1 MSDQGFREIQLTGKQ
16 LVFLFMASVVLAVAI
31 FLLGVS
37 VGRGVRSTTAA
48 SAESLADPV
57 DALQPPAVMPPRTEL
72 SPADLSYHAQLQ
84 GQKTPPSS
92 EPPPRAEPPAAGE
105 AAGAPPS
112 AALPTSAPATT
123 PSATPAAGVYY
134 VQAGAFST
142 RANANRRAGELKAKG
157 HVAAVIQLPGA
168 APFRVRLG
176 PFADRAQADRLAV
189 RLRAE
194 GFDSSVS
201 P

>member
-72 SPADLSYHAQLQ
+72 SPADLGYHTQLQ

-92 EPPPRAEPPAAGE
+92 EPAPRAEPPAAGE
-105 AAGAPPS
+105 AAAAPPS
-112 AALPTSAPATT
+112 AASPAPATT
-123 PSATPAAGVYY
+123 PSATPAAGVHY

>member
-1 MSDQGFREIQLTGKQ
+1 MSDQGFREIQVTGKQ

-37 VGRGVRSTTAA
+37 VGRGVRSTTTA

-57 DALQPPAVMPPRTEL
+57 DTDAPQPPAVMPPRTEMA
-72 SPADLSYHAQLQ
+72 PADLSYHTQLQ
-84 GQKTPPSS
+84 GQKTPPPSS
-92 EPPPRAEPPAAGE
+92 EAAPRAEPQAAGG
-105 AAGAPPS
+105 AAAAPPPVAASPATPS
-112 AALPTSAPATT
+112 AA
-123 PSATPAAGVYY
+123 AADVYY

-194 GFDSSVS
+194 GVDSSVT